1 MIIKF
6 LPVGTGD
13 PKLAVSY
20 LIGELDHNGDRRAD
34 VEILA
39 GDPFTFSA
47 LAESVSFKYCYTSV
61 VIAWSPKD
69 LVTDEHISE
78 VVSEFQ
84 QHIGAGLDPDQ
95 YHMTVVMH
103 SEEDGSRHLHILIP
117 RLELRTGKSFNVAP
131 PGHRHYFDPLRDYFN
146 YKYSWSRPDDV
157 KGLDS
162 NELNQHVHLHSVKD
176 IKANLDG
183 KTDQKWTKAKRVELV
198 DQFIHQQIT
207 LRKINNRLEL
217 VECLKQLGNIT
228 RLSANYISL
237 QHKGATDR
245 LKGKFYGA
253 DFSFLDYQLKQ
264 RRALQNN
271 NASEQ
276 QLITYEEC
284 LKKKDECFKEMHRV
298 RAKRAEY
305 NKKYYQPK
313 QSKHRAIDHDL
324 VNEDIYIN
332 SMIKRLI
339 PSVEFN
345 HEQTSQAHDLHK
357 RDVEPTKQSHSL
369 LAQLDGMSV
378 SDGTNDVFKLDEE
391 LVAGP
396 LSTSSPNLS
405 AVELKAPKTDVG
417 LNKPDNTN
425 SRSISNSPLIFWEI
439 DQIQHS
445 LNYQASKS
453 MTGVKYERY
462 TITGTEKSI
471 ASTAEHCDQRIAEL
485 GECTK
490 SRIQSSQTSDCSTKE
505 LYQLTQAV
513 RDATEARTRAHE
525 ERKLAFEQEVERYEF
540 EVHRAR
546 QDHQTLSRR
555 TAKRDFIERAHR
567 VFRDTKDRIRN
578 TFQDIINSLI
588 SEAPDPRG
596 NRWRFKTISQ
606 GAEAIGVG
614 RLVNIARQRTERR
627 QRIENVKRFKQEI
640 ELIKQQVAKNRKHY
654 TITDALVD
662 VGKSFPELDLT
673 EAKRLASC
681 AEAFLQDFNSSD
693 TVNDDP
699 DLYLDGYEFHLER
712 CIESLQQELNN
723 KIYVGNDLE
732 VLKQFAM
739 TVETHIDQIESD
751 TLSQSSLIFY
761 QDTQLK
767 VAKLVQDFRAH
778 IVQEKTTV
786 SVESVER
793 VQMMSQL
800 DNGLKNVQ
808 KDHIA
813 STYIEIDD
821 GPNV

>member
-95 YHMTVVMH
+95 YHMTLVMH

-183 KTDQKWTKAKRVELV
+183 KTDQKWTKAERVELV

-313 QSKHRAIDHDL
+313 QSYKRALDHEL
-324 VNEDIYIN
+324 VNEDLYIN

-339 PSVEFN
+339 PQVAFN

-357 RDVEPTKQSHSL
+357 IDVEQTKQSQKL
-369 LAQLDGMSV
+369 LPQSYGTRLSYESDGM
-378 SDGTNDVFKLDEE
+378 FKPDTELDPAS
-391 LVAGP
+391 L
-396 LSTSSPNLS
+396 SSPNFS
-405 AVELKAPKTDVG
+405 EMKLKATKTDLG
-417 LNKPDNTN
+417 LNEADKTN
-425 SRSISNSPLIFWEI
+425 NYSISNSPLIFWEI

-462 TITGTEKSI
+462 TVASTEKSI
-471 ASTAEHCDQRIAEL
+471 NGTAEHCDQRIAEL

-525 ERKLAFEQEVERYEF
+525 ERKLAFEQEVERYEL
-540 EVHRAR
+540 EVNRAR

-578 TFQDIINSLI
+578 TFQDVIKSLI

-596 NRWRFKTISQ
+596 NRWSFKTISQ

-627 QRIENVKRFKQEI
+627 QRIENAKRFKQEV
-640 ELIKQQVAKNRKHY
+640 ELIRQQSSKNRIQH
-654 TITDALVD
+654 TITDALVQME
-662 VGKSFPELDLT
+662 KSFPKLDLS
-673 EAKRLASC
+673 EAKRLAGC
-681 AEAFLQDFNSSD
+681 AEVFLQDFNSSG
-693 TVNDDP
+693 TTKNEQH

-712 CIESLQQELNN
+712 CIESLKQQLNN
-723 KIYVGNDLE
+723 KIYIGSDLD
-732 VLKQFAM
+732 VLIKFAM
-739 TVETHIDQIESD
+739 TVEMHIDQIESD
-751 TLSQSSLIFY
+751 TLSESSLIFY
-761 QDTQLK
+761 HDAQLK
-767 VAKLVQDFRAH
+767 VSKLVQDFRAH
-778 IVQEKTTV
+778 IVQDKTNV

-793 VQMMSQL
+793 VQMISQL
-800 DNGLKNVQ
+800 DKGLKNAQ
-808 KDHIA
+808 KDHID
-813 STYIEIDD
+813 SSYTEMDD
-821 GPNV
+821 GPNF

>member
-95 YHMTVVMH
+95 YHMTLVMH

-117 RLELRTGKSFNVAP
+117 RLELRTGKSFNIAP

-146 YKYSWSRPDDV
+146 YKYGWSRPDDV

-162 NELNQHVHLHSVKD
+162 NELNQHVHLHSVED

-183 KTDQKWTKAKRVELV
+183 KTDQKWTKAERVELV

-207 LRKINNRLEL
+207 LRKINNRHEL

-237 QHKGATDR
+237 KHEIATDR

-271 NASEQ
+271 IEIEQ
-276 QLITYEEC
+276 QLMTYEEC
-284 LKKKDECFKEMHRV
+284 VKKRDECFKEMHRV
-298 RAKRAEY
+298 REKRADY

-313 QSKHRAIDHDL
+313 QSYKRALDHEL
-324 VNEDIYIN
+324 VNEDLYIN

-339 PSVEFN
+339 PQVAFN

-357 RDVEPTKQSHSL
+357 IDVEQTKQSQKL
-369 LAQLDGMSV
+369 LPQSYGTRLSYESDGM
-378 SDGTNDVFKLDEE
+378 FKPDTELDPAS
-391 LVAGP
+391 L
-396 LSTSSPNLS
+396 SSPNFS
-405 AVELKAPKTDVG
+405 EMKLKATKTDLG
-417 LNKPDNTN
+417 LNEADKTN
-425 SRSISNSPLIFWEI
+425 NYSISNSPLIFWEI

-462 TITGTEKSI
+462 TVASTEKSI
-471 ASTAEHCDQRIAEL
+471 NGTAEHCDPRVGELCERAQRRNRS
-485 GECTK
+485 T
-490 SRIQSSQTSDCSTKE
+490 QTGDCSTTE

-513 RDATEARTRAHE
+513 RDATEARTRAYAK
-525 ERKLAFEQEVERYEF
+525 RKLAFEQEVERYEL
-540 EVHRAR
+540 EVNRAR

-578 TFQDIINSLI
+578 TFQDVIKSLI
-588 SEAPDPRG
+588 SEAPDPAG
-596 NRWRFKTISQ
+596 NRWRFKTISE

-614 RLVNIARQRTERR
+614 RLVNIARQRTERK
-627 QRIENVKRFKQEI
+627 QRIENAKRFKQEV
-640 ELIKQQVAKNRKHY
+640 ELIRQQSSKNRIQH
-654 TITDALVD
+654 TITDALVQME
-662 VGKSFPELDLT
+662 KSFPKLDLS
-673 EAKRLASC
+673 EAKRLAGC
-681 AEAFLQDFNSSD
+681 AEVFLQDFNSSG
-693 TVNDDP
+693 TTKNEQH

-712 CIESLQQELNN
+712 CIESLKQQLNN
-723 KIYVGNDLE
+723 KIYIGSDLD
-732 VLKQFAM
+732 VLIKFAM
-739 TVETHIDQIESD
+739 TVEMHIDQIESD
-751 TLSQSSLIFY
+751 TLSESSLIFY
-761 QDTQLK
+761 HDAQLK

-778 IVQEKTTV
+778 IVQDKTNV

-793 VQMMSQL
+793 VQMISQL
-800 DNGLKNVQ
+800 DKGLKNAQ
-808 KDHIA
+808 KDHID
-813 STYIEIDD
+813 SSYTEMDD
-821 GPNV
+821 GPNF

>member
-95 YHMTVVMH
+95 YHMTLVMH

-183 KTDQKWTKAKRVELV
+183 KTDQKWTKAERVELV

-207 LRKINNRLEL
+207 LRKINNRHEL

-237 QHKGATDR
+237 KHEIATDR

-271 NASEQ
+271 IEIEQ
-276 QLITYEEC
+276 QLMTYEEC
-284 LKKKDECFKEMHRV
+284 VKKRDECFKEMHRV
-298 RAKRAEY
+298 REKRADY

-313 QSKHRAIDHDL
+313 QSYKRALDHEL
-324 VNEDIYIN
+324 VNEDLYIN

-339 PSVEFN
+339 PQVAFN

-357 RDVEPTKQSHSL
+357 IDVEQTKQSQKL
-369 LAQLDGMSV
+369 LPQSYGTRLSYESDGM
-378 SDGTNDVFKLDEE
+378 FKPDTELDPAS
-391 LVAGP
+391 L
-396 LSTSSPNLS
+396 SSPNFS
-405 AVELKAPKTDVG
+405 EMKLKATKTDLG
-417 LNKPDNTN
+417 LNEADKM
-425 SRSISNSPLIFWEI
+425 SW
-439 DQIQHS
+439 
-445 LNYQASKS
+445 Y
-453 MTGVKYERY
+453 GV
-462 TITGTEKSI
+462 
-471 ASTAEHCDQRIAEL
+471 
-485 GECTK
+485 
-490 SRIQSSQTSDCSTKE
+490 
-505 LYQLTQAV
+505 
-513 RDATEARTRAHE
+513 
-525 ERKLAFEQEVERYEF
+525 
-540 EVHRAR
+540 
-546 QDHQTLSRR
+546 
-555 TAKRDFIERAHR
+555 
-567 VFRDTKDRIRN
+567 
-578 TFQDIINSLI
+578 
-588 SEAPDPRG
+588 
-596 NRWRFKTISQ
+596 
-606 GAEAIGVG
+606 
-614 RLVNIARQRTERR
+614 
-627 QRIENVKRFKQEI
+627 ENHFKQPT
-640 ELIKQQVAKNRKHY
+640 N
-654 TITDALVD
+654 
-662 VGKSFPELDLT
+662 
-673 EAKRLASC
+673 
-681 AEAFLQDFNSSD
+681 FL
-693 TVNDDP
+693 
-699 DLYLDGYEFHLER
+699 
-712 CIESLQQELNN
+712 
-723 KIYVGNDLE
+723 GN
-732 VLKQFAM
+732 
-739 TVETHIDQIESD
+739 
-751 TLSQSSLIFY
+751 
-761 QDTQLK
+761 
-767 VAKLVQDFRAH
+767 
-778 IVQEKTTV
+778 
-786 SVESVER
+786 
-793 VQMMSQL
+793 
-800 DNGLKNVQ
+800 
-808 KDHIA
+808 
-813 STYIEIDD
+813 
-821 GPNV
+821 

>member
-20 LIGELDHNGDRRAD
+20 LIGELDHNGDKRAD

-84 QHIGAGLDPDQ
+84 QQIGAGLEPDQ

-117 RLELRTGKSFNVAP
+117 RVELRTGKSFNVAP

-146 YKYSWSRPDDV
+146 YKYSWSRPDEV
-157 KGLDS
+157 KGLDL
-162 NELNQHVHLHSVKD
+162 NELNQHVHLHSVED
-176 IKANLDG
+176 VKANLDG
-183 KTDQKWTKAKRVELV
+183 KTDQKWTKAERVELI
-198 DQFIHQQIT
+198 DQFIHQQIM
-207 LRKINNRLEL
+207 LRKINNRNEL

-228 RLSANYISL
+228 RLSAHYISL
-237 QHKGATDR
+237 KHEIATDR

-271 NASEQ
+271 IASEQ
-276 QLITYEEC
+276 ELMTYEERS
-284 LKKKDECFKEMHRV
+284 KKIDECFKEMHRV
-298 RAKRAEY
+298 REKRAEY

-313 QSKHRAIDHDL
+313 KSKHRAIDHDL

-339 PSVEFN
+339 PSAKFN
-345 HEQTSQAHDLHK
+345 HEQTSQTHDLHK
-357 RDVEPTKQSHSL
+357 RDVEPAKQNHSL
-369 LAQLDGMSV
+369 LAQSDGMSV
-378 SDGTNDVFKLDEE
+378 SDEINGMFKLSEKFVPE
-391 LVAGP
+391 P
-396 LSTSSPNLS
+396 PSTSSPNSS
-405 AVELKAPKTDVG
+405 AVELKALKTDLR
-417 LNKPDNTN
+417 LNKFGKTN
-425 SRSISNSPLIFWEI
+425 CYSILNSPLIFWEI
-439 DQIQHS
+439 DEIKHS

-453 MTGVKYERY
+453 IIGVKYERY
-462 TITGTEKSI
+462 TVKSAKKPI
-471 ASTAEHCDQRIAEL
+471 VSTAEHCDQRIEEL
-485 GECTK
+485 GERTQRRNR
-490 SRIQSSQTSDCSTKE
+490 STQTGDCSTTE

-513 RDATEARTRAHE
+513 RDATEARTRAHAK
-525 ERKLAFEQEVERYEF
+525 RKLAFEQEVERYEL
-540 EVHRAR
+540 EVNRAR
-546 QDHQTLSRR
+546 QNHQTLSRR

-567 VFRDTKDRIRN
+567 LFRETKDRVRN
-578 TFQDIINSLI
+578 TLQDIIKSLI
-588 SEAPDPRG
+588 SEAPDQG
-596 NRWRFKTISQ
+596 GSRWRFKTISER
-606 GAEAIGVG
+606 AEAIGVD

-627 QRIENVKRFKQEI
+627 QRIENVQRFKQEI
-640 ELIKQQVAKNRKHY
+640 ELIKQRSAKNRIQH
-654 TITDALVD
+654 TITDVLVD
-662 VGKSFPELDLT
+662 VGKSFPELDLG
-673 EAKRLASC
+673 EVKRWASR

-693 TVNDDP
+693 TVKNEH

-712 CIESLQQELNN
+712 CIESLKQQLNN
-723 KIYVGNDLE
+723 KIYIGRDLDM
-732 VLKQFAM
+732 LKQFAM
-739 TVETHIDQIESD
+739 TVESHIDQIELD
-751 TLSQSSLIFY
+751 TLSESSLIYY
-761 QDTQLK
+761 QDAQLK

-778 IVQEKTTV
+778 IVQDKTTV
-786 SVESVER
+786 SVESVEQA
-793 VQMMSQL
+793 QMMSQL

-808 KDHIA
+808 KDHID
-813 STYIEIDD
+813 STYDVIDD
-821 GPNV
+821 GLNF

>member
-95 YHMTVVMH
+95 YHMTLVMH

-183 KTDQKWTKAKRVELV
+183 KTDQKWTKAERVELV

-313 QSKHRAIDHDL
+313 QSYKRALDHEL
-324 VNEDIYIN
+324 VNEDLYIN

-339 PSVEFN
+339 PQVAFN

-357 RDVEPTKQSHSL
+357 IDVEQTKQSQKL
-369 LAQLDGMSV
+369 LPQSYGTRLSYESDGM
-378 SDGTNDVFKLDEE
+378 FKPDTELDP
-391 LVAGP
+391 AS
-396 LSTSSPNLS
+396 LSSLNFS
-405 AVELKAPKTDVG
+405 EMKLKATKTDLG
-417 LNKPDNTN
+417 LNEADKTN
-425 SRSISNSPLIFWEI
+425 NYSISNSPLIFWEI

-462 TITGTEKSI
+462 TVASTEKSI
-471 ASTAEHCDQRIAEL
+471 NGTAEHCDQRIAEL

-525 ERKLAFEQEVERYEF
+525 ERKLAFEQEVERYEL
-540 EVHRAR
+540 EVNRAR

-578 TFQDIINSLI
+578 TFQDVIKSLI
-588 SEAPDPRG
+588 SEAPDPAG
-596 NRWRFKTISQ
+596 NRWRFKTISE

-614 RLVNIARQRTERR
+614 RLVNIARQRTERK
-627 QRIENVKRFKQEI
+627 QRIENAKRFKQEV
-640 ELIKQQVAKNRKHY
+640 ELIRQQSSKNRIQH
-654 TITDALVD
+654 TITDALVQME
-662 VGKSFPELDLT
+662 KSFPKLDLS
-673 EAKRLASC
+673 EAKRLAGC
-681 AEAFLQDFNSSD
+681 AEVFLQDFNSSG
-693 TVNDDP
+693 TTKNEQH

-712 CIESLQQELNN
+712 CIESLKQQLNN
-723 KIYVGNDLE
+723 KIYIGSDLD
-732 VLKQFAM
+732 VLIKFAM
-739 TVETHIDQIESD
+739 TVEMHIDQIESD
-751 TLSQSSLIFY
+751 TLSESSLIFY
-761 QDTQLK
+761 HDAQLK
-767 VAKLVQDFRAH
+767 VSKLVQDFRAH
-778 IVQEKTTV
+778 IVQDKTNV

-793 VQMMSQL
+793 VQMISQL
-800 DNGLKNVQ
+800 DKGLKNAQ
-808 KDHIA
+808 KDHID
-813 STYIEIDD
+813 SSYTEMDD
-821 GPNV
+821 GPNF

>member
-13 PKLAVSY
+13 PKRAVSY
-20 LIGELDHNGDRRAD
+20 LLGELDHNGDKRAD

-47 LAESVSFKYCYTSV
+47 LAENVLFKYCYTSV

-84 QHIGAGLDPDQ
+84 QHIGAGLESDQ

-103 SEEDGSRHLHILIP
+103 SEDDGSRHLHLLIP
-117 RLELRTGKSFNVAP
+117 RVELRTGKSFNIAP

-162 NELNQHVHLHSVKD
+162 NELNQHVHLHSVED

-183 KTDQKWTKAKRVELV
+183 KTDQKWTKAERVELV

-207 LRKINNRLEL
+207 LRKINNRHEL

-237 QHKGATDR
+237 KHEIATDR

-264 RRALQNN
+264 RRASQNN
-271 NASEQ
+271 IEIEQ
-276 QLITYEEC
+276 QLMTYEEC
-284 LKKKDECFKEMHRV
+284 VKKRDECFKEMHRV
-298 RAKRAEY
+298 REKRADY

-313 QSKHRAIDHDL
+313 QSYKRALDHEL

-357 RDVEPTKQSHSL
+357 IDVEQTKQSQKL
-369 LAQLDGMSV
+369 LPQSYGTRLSYESDGM
-378 SDGTNDVFKLDEE
+378 FKPDTELDPAS
-391 LVAGP
+391 L
-396 LSTSSPNLS
+396 SSPNFS
-405 AVELKAPKTDVG
+405 EMKLKATKTDLG
-417 LNKPDNTN
+417 LNEADKTN
-425 SRSISNSPLIFWEI
+425 NYSISNSPLIFWEI

-462 TITGTEKSI
+462 TVASTEKSI
-471 ASTAEHCDQRIAEL
+471 NGTAEHCDQRIAEL

-596 NRWRFKTISQ
+596 NRWSFKTISQ

-627 QRIENVKRFKQEI
+627 QRIENAKRFKQEV
-640 ELIKQQVAKNRKHY
+640 ELIRQQSSKNRIQH
-654 TITDALVD
+654 TITDALVQME
-662 VGKSFPELDLT
+662 KSFPKLDLS
-673 EAKRLASC
+673 EAKRLAGC
-681 AEAFLQDFNSSD
+681 AEVFLQDFNSSG
-693 TVNDDP
+693 TTKNEQH

-712 CIESLQQELNN
+712 CIESLKQQLNN
-723 KIYVGNDLE
+723 KIYIGSDLD
-732 VLKQFAM
+732 VLIKFAM
-739 TVETHIDQIESD
+739 TVEMHIDQIESD
-751 TLSQSSLIFY
+751 TLSESSLIFY
-761 QDTQLK
+761 HDAQLK
-767 VAKLVQDFRAH
+767 VSKLVQDFRAH
-778 IVQEKTTV
+778 IVQDKTNV

-800 DNGLKNVQ
+800 DKGLKNAQ
-808 KDHIA
+808 KDHID
-813 STYIEIDD
+813 SSYTEMGD
-821 GPNV
+821 GPNF